1 VITLADIEAA
11 RARIGHAVEVTRLLS
26 SPALSALAGR
36 ELLLKTEN
44 LQRTGSFKI
53 RGAVNRVA
61 TLPPEARARGVV
73 AASAGNHAQGLAFAA
88 REYGVQATIV
98 MPEQS
103 SITKVGATRALGAT
117 IVLHGATYDDAYAHA
132 CALQAETGA
141 TFVPAFD
148 DDEVI
153 AGQGTIGLEIAD
165 QCPEAG
171 VVVFPVGGGGLIAG
185 SAVALKARLPRVRI
199 AGVQAAGAAAAVAAR
214 RAGHPVT
221 LDSIATIADGIALK
235 TVGERTYPL
244 IERYVDDLV
253 TVEEEEIA
261 EAILILMERAKLIVE
276 GAGAV
281 PLAALLAGRVPA
293 TDGPTVLVLSGGN
306 IDVTFLARIIER
318 GLIRAGRL
326 MRFTVDLP
334 DSPGRL
340 AHLATLVGQVGGNI
354 LHVYHDRG
362 SLDLPITWTRI
373 RMDVE
378 TRGDTH
384 AAEIVRRLAEAGYT
398 VRRLG

>member
-1 VITLADIEAA
+1 MIGLVDVEAA
-11 RARIGHAVEVTRLLS
+11 RARIGRAVDVTRLLPC
-26 SPALSALAGR
+26 PALSALAGR
-36 ELLLKTEN
+36 DVRLKAEN
-44 LQRTGSFKI
+44 LQRTGAFKI

-61 TLPPEARARGVV
+61 TLSVEARARGVI
-73 AASAGNHAQGLAFAA
+73 AASAGNHAQGLALAA
-88 REYGVQATIV
+88 RERGVRATIV
-98 MPEQS
+98 MPEQT
-103 SITKVGATRALGAT
+103 SITKVEATRALGAT
-117 IVLHGATYDDAYAHA
+117 IVLHGPTYDDAYAHA

-153 AGQGTIGLEIAD
+153 AGQGTLGLEIAD

-171 VVVFPVGGGGLIAG
+171 VVVVPVGGGGLIAG
-185 SAVALKARLPRVRI
+185 SAVALKARLPRVRVV
-199 AGVQAAGAAAAVAAR
+199 GVQASGAAAALAAR
-214 RAGHPVT
+214 RAGRPVK
-221 LDSIATIADGIALK
+221 LDAIGTIADGIALK
-235 TVGERTYPL
+235 MVGERTYPL

-293 TDGPTVLVLSGGN
+293 ADGPAVLVLSGGN

-334 DSPGRL
+334 DRPGRL
-340 AHLATLVGQVGGNI
+340 AHVSALVGQAGGNI

-384 AAEIVRRLAEAGYT
+384 VAEIAQRLAEAGYT
-398 VRRLG
+398 IRRLG

>member
-1 VITLADIEAA
+1 MIGLAEIEAA
-11 RARIGHAVEVTRLLS
+11 RARIARAADVTRLLPC
-26 SPALSALAGR
+26 PAVSALVGR
-36 ELLLKTEN
+36 EVRLKAEN

-53 RGAVNRVA
+53 RGAVNRLA
-61 TLPPEARARGVV
+61 TLPPEARVRGVI

-88 REYGVQATIV
+88 RERGVPATIV
-98 MPEQS
+98 MPEQT
-103 SITKVGATRALGAT
+103 SITKVEATRALGAR
-117 IVLHGATYDDAYAHA
+117 IVLHGATYDEAYARA
-132 CALQAETGA
+132 RELQAESGA

-153 AGQGTIGLEIAD
+153 AGQGTLGLELAD

-171 VVVFPVGGGGLIAG
+171 VVVIPVGGGGLIAG
-185 SAVALKARLPRVRI
+185 SAVALKARLPRVRVV
-199 AGVQAAGAAAAVAAR
+199 GVQAAGAAAAIAAR
-214 RAGHPVT
+214 RAGRPVT
-221 LDSIATIADGIALK
+221 LDTISTIADGIALK
-235 TVGERTYPL
+235 TIGERTFPL
-244 IERYVDDLV
+244 VERYVDDLV
-253 TVEEEEIA
+253 AVEEEEIA

-281 PLAALLAGRVPA
+281 PLAALLAGRLPPA
-293 TDGPTVLVLSGGN
+293 DGPVVLVLSGGN

-334 DSPGRL
+334 DRPGRL
-340 AHLATLVGQVGGNI
+340 GHIAALVGESGGNI

-378 TRGDTH
+378 TRGDEH
-384 AAEIVRRLAEAGYT
+384 ATELARRLAAAGYT
-398 VRRLG
+398 IRRLG